1 MSNTVYTNHGL
12 TMQRTQKMKRNT
24 SRNSL
29 VEKATLLK
37 RQSVRKGKLKSL
49 VLKLKRNS
57 RPKLKS
63 ALATRLTPKLPKF
76 KLPKRLKLKLPKQLK
91 LDEHKLLLTGMGV
104 LLVGLLTLGS
114 LQLDGTISQSEELQ
128 LELPEISA
136 TISGEML
143 AFASPESESR
153 GSGDITLGE
162 RPIVTSVS
170 TNSYEVQRGDTL
182 SEIAAAN
189 NLDVGTLISFNKIDD
204 VRRLIAGSEITI
216 PDIDGVPYTVQ
227 RGDSLEKISAR
238 YEVSLENLLDAND
251 LQTAQIQPGQK
262 LFIPGAAI
270 SEYEYKKAM
279 GTLFIYPTA
288 GRLTSGFG
296 YRSDPF
302 TGVRRMHY
310 GVDLA
315 NRTGT
320 PIKATMAGRVVA
332 VGNQVRGYGNYVV
345 VKHNHGYQSLY
356 GHLSTIEVSQNQ
368 YIAQG
373 QRLGLMGNSGRST
386 GSHLHFSLYKN
397 NVPVN
402 PLGGYLYK

>member
-1 MSNTVYTNHGL
+1 MSNTVFTNHGL
-12 TMQRTQKMKRNT
+12 TMQRTQKIKRKT
-24 SRNSL
+24 RQNSL
-29 VEKATLLK
+29 VEKASLLR
-37 RQSVRKGKLKSL
+37 RQSVRRGKLQAL
-49 VLKLKRNS
+49 IPTQKRTS
-57 RPKLKS
+57 KHKPKRAKKNG
-63 ALATRLTPKLPKF
+63 TIPRVPKMKLPKWLHLD
-76 KLPKRLKLKLPKQLK
+76 LPKKLK
-91 LDEHKLLLTGMGV
+91 LDEYKWFLVGTGA
-104 LLVGLLTLGS
+104 LLVGLLTLGA
-114 LQLDGTISQSEELQ
+114 LQ
-128 LELPEISA
+128 LESGISPAEEFQLDLPQNSS
-136 TISGEML
+136 TISGELL

-153 GSGDITLGE
+153 GSGDITFGD

-170 TNSYEVQRGDTL
+170 TNSYVVRQGDTL
-182 SEIAAAN
+182 SEIAAEN

-227 RGDSLEKISAR
+227 RGDSLEKISSR

-251 LQTAQIQPGQK
+251 LQTDQIQPGQK

-296 YRSDPF
+296 YRADPF

-320 PIKATMAGRVVA
+320 IVKATMAGRVVA
-332 VGNQVRGYGNYVV
+332 VGNQTRGYGKYIV

-356 GHLSTIEVSQNQ
+356 GHLSTIEVNQNQ
-368 YIAQG
+368 YISQG

-402 PLGGYLYK
+402 PLSGYLYK

>member
-1 MSNTVYTNHGL
+1 MSKTVFTNHGL
-12 TMQRTQKMKRNT
+12 TMQRTQKIKRNRG
-24 SRNSL
+24 RNSL
-29 VEKATLLK
+29 GEKATLLR
-37 RQSVRKGKLKSL
+37 RQSVRRGKLKTL
-49 VLKLKRNS
+49 IPKHKCKPKPKANKTTRIPLKI
-57 RPKLKS
+57 PKM
-63 ALATRLTPKLPKF
+63 KLPKWF
-76 KLPKRLKLKLPKQLK
+76 HIGILKQLK
-91 LDEHKLLLTGMGV
+91 LDEYKLFFAGAGV
-104 LLVGLLTLGS
+104 LVVGLLTLGAM
-114 LQLDGTISQSEELQ
+114 QLDGGISQAEEFQ
-128 LELPEISA
+128 LNLPERSS

-153 GSGDITLGE
+153 GSGDITFGD

-170 TNSYEVQRGDTL
+170 TNSYVVQQGDTL
-182 SEIAAAN
+182 SEIAAEN

-251 LQTAQIQPGQK
+251 LQTDQIQPGQK

-320 PIKATMAGRVVA
+320 IVKSTMAGRVVA
-332 VGNQVRGYGNYVV
+332 VGNQLRGYGKYVV
-345 VKHNHGYQSLY
+345 IKHNHGYQSLY
-356 GHLSTIEVSQNQ
+356 GHLSTIEVRQNQ
-368 YIAQG
+368 YISQG

>member
-1 MSNTVYTNHGL
+1 MSNIVYTNHGL
-12 TMQRTQKMKRNT
+12 NMQRTQKIKRNT

-29 VEKATLLK
+29 VEKATLL
-37 RQSVRKGKLKSL
+37 RQQSVRRGKLKSL
-49 VLKLKRNS
+49 IPKYKRKTKS
-57 RPKLKS
+57 KPKP
-63 ALATRLTPKLPKF
+63 AQTTRLTPRIPKIRV
-76 KLPKRLKLKLPKQLK
+76 PKWLHFGFPKKLK
-91 LDEHKLLLTGMGV
+91 LDEYKLVLAVTGV
-104 LLVGLLTLGS
+104 LVLGLLTWGA
-114 LQLDGTISQSEELQ
+114 LQLDGSSSQAEEFQ
-128 LELPEISA
+128 LDLPANSG

-153 GSGDITLGE
+153 GSGDITLGD
-162 RPIVTSVS
+162 RPIINSVS
-170 TNSYEVQRGDTL
+170 TNPYVVQRGDTL
-182 SEIAAAN
+182 SEIAAEN
-189 NLDVGTLISFNKIDD
+189 NLDVGTLISFNKIND

-296 YRSDPF
+296 YRADPF

-320 PIKATMAGRVVA
+320 VVKATMAGRVVA
-332 VGNQVRGYGNYVV
+332 VGNQARGYGNYVV
-345 VKHNHGYQSLY
+345 IKHNHGYQSLY

-368 YIAQG
+368 YIPQG
-373 QRLGLMGNSGRST
+373 ARVGLMGNSGRST

>member
-1 MSNTVYTNHGL
+1 
-12 TMQRTQKMKRNT
+12 MK
-24 SRNSL
+24 L
-29 VEKATLLK
+29 PKW
-37 RQSVRKGKLKSL
+37 
-49 VLKLKRNS
+49 LKLK
-57 RPKLKS
+57 P
-63 ALATRLTPKLPKF
+63 
-76 KLPKRLKLKLPKQLK
+76 PKQLK
-91 LDEHKLLLTGMGV
+91 IDEYRLFLAGTGV
-104 LLVGLLTLGS
+104 LVLGILS
-114 LQLDGTISQSEELQ
+114 WGALQLDGSISKAEEFQ
-128 LELPEISA
+128 LDLPESSS

-153 GSGDITLGE
+153 GSGDITLGD

-170 TNSYEVQRGDTL
+170 TNSYVVQQGDTL
-182 SEIAAAN
+182 SEIAAEN

-227 RGDSLEKISAR
+227 RGDSLDKISAR

-270 SEYEYKKAM
+270 SEYDYKKAM
-279 GTLFIYPTA
+279 GTLFIYPAA

-296 YRSDPF
+296 YRADPF

-310 GVDLA
+310 GVDFA

-320 PIKATMAGRVVA
+320 PIKATMEGRVVA
-332 VGNQVRGYGNYVV
+332 VGNQARGYGKYVV
-345 VKHNHGYQSLY
+345 IKHNHGYQSLY

-368 YIAQG
+368 YISQG
-373 QRLGLMGNSGRST
+373 QRVGLMGNSGRST

-397 NVPVN
+397 NVPVD
-402 PLGGYLYK
+402 PMGGYLYK